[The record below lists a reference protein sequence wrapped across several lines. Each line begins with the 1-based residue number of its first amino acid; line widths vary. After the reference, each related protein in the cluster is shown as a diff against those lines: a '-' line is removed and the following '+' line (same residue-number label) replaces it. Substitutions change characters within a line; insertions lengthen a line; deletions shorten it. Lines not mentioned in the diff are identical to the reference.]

1 MSRIKY
7 PVDFSGKA
15 NLFLKIEL
23 KHANDG
29 DKSVLI
35 DFLEEKKIDMAKNKK
50 KTESAVV
57 THAEFVKTS
66 EEAEEL
72 TQKRD
77 NFWNP
82 VFSNFKKEIQYLKS
96 FYRGKVK
103 ELGMWGI
110 KVDGKGKVV
119 YPAKFED
126 LVKMFA
132 VFYKKHTAMGAKS
145 PLIKFLTENEIDIDS
160 DKKNADSALKAHGE
174 MTQEK
179 KDAEKLR
186 NQRDTDFN
194 PVFADVLA
202 IGQFLKKLFTANPH
216 KLGDWGFEIDDSPP
230 KPRKKKGNNPSA

>member
-7 PVDFSGKA
+7 PTDFSGRA
-15 NLFLKIEL
+15 NLFLKIEA
-23 KHANDG
+23 KHAKDG
-29 DKSVLI
+29 DKSPLI
-35 DFLEEKKIDMAKNKK
+35 DFLEEKEIDMAKDKK

-57 THAEFVKTS
+57 THAEFIQTT

-82 VFSNFKKEIQYLKS
+82 VFSNFKKEVQYLKS

-103 ELGMWGI
+103 ELGIWGI
-110 KVDGKGKVV
+110 KIDGKGKVV
-119 YPAKFED
+119 YPAKFTD

-145 PLIKFLTENEIDIDS
+145 PLTKFLSENEIDIDA
-160 DKKNADSALKAHGE
+160 DKKSADLALETHGE
-174 MTQEK
+174 MTQKK

-186 NQRDTDFN
+186 NQRDSDFN
-194 PVFADVLA
+194 PIYSDILA
-202 IGQFLKKLFTANPH
+202 IGQFLKKLFITNPH
-216 KLGDWGFEIDDSPP
+216 KLGDWGFEIDDSPT
-230 KPRKKKGNNPSA
+230 KPRKKKGNKPSA